1 MIRPPWLEPDWDV
14 MVENC
19 QVTLIVDIRGL
30 QDWSLSVCPWANWRA
45 SAWKGA
51 ALMAKTINDKWG
63 GDFEVS
69 FTTWAGDTVA
79 EIYYPTGGRDPDDD
93 EESLLD
99 DVKDRTDRAVFS
111 ALEDGEWILAAE
123 PCVGIWQ
130 VHQGK
135 TGTTR
140 LLYDTEPT
148 MEQAERCLE
157 GIIERRQRLRLQPD
171 VYAWV
176 IEPMPVATGV
186 IR

>member
-1 MIRPPWLEPDWDV
+1 MIRPPWCEPDWDV
-14 MVENC
+14 MEENC

-30 QDWSLSVCPWANWRA
+30 REWSLSVCPQANPGA

-51 ALMAKTINDKWG
+51 ALMAKVITDKWG
-63 GDFEVS
+63 GPFEVS
-69 FTTWAGDTVA
+69 FTKWHGDTVA

-93 EESLLD
+93 EESMLS

-123 PCVGIWQ
+123 ACAGIWQ

-148 MEQAERCLE
+148 VEQAERSLDR
-157 GIIERRQRLRLQPD
+157 IIERRQRLHLQPD
-171 VYAWV
+171 VFSWL
-176 IEPMPVATGV
+176 IQPMPMATGV